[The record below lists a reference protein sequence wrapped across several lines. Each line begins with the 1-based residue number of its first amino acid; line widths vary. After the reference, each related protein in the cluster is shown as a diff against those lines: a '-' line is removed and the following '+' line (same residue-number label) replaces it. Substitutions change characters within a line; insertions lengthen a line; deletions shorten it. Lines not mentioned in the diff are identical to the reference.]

1 MKSLAPCIWQN
12 VLRRPILVLI
22 TALVSYGSAQA
33 QESLQYREYEFS
45 GFAGGSFI
53 PESHFSTPVFRSN
66 QETARTVE
74 MEYNTGFMFGARV
87 TQNAG
92 ENWAGDLEYTLAI
105 QRLNINNLSPTIQNL
120 SFNTFIHHLSYN
132 V

>member
-1 MKSLAPCIWQN
+1 MKFLAPCISQN

-22 TALVSYGSAQA
+22 TALVSCGSALP
-33 QESLQYREYEFS
+33 QEYPLQYREYEFS

-53 PESHFSTPVFRSN
+53 PESHFSTPVFGSN
-66 QETARTVE
+66 QETSRTVE

-105 QRLNINNLSPTIQNL
+105 QRLNINNL
-120 SFNTFIHHLSYN
+120 
-132 V
+132 